1 MSGKS
6 PIELYLE
13 QQRILTGAEVF
24 VSADIPDYAEYAEYG
39 NDVPAVE
46 VEQRTALSNT
56 LNAPV
61 SASQDLHNSQY
72 SQHITQDDM
81 KKTTKWQNADSL
93 PVLEQSIC
101 TCTKCSLAET
111 RTKFVFGSGNPH
123 ADIVVIGEA
132 PGADEDASGLPFVG
146 RAGQL
151 LTKILESVNFSREE
165 VFICNILKCR
175 PPNNRRPLPEEVDL
189 CEPFLFKQLE
199 LIQPKFI
206 LALGLTAVDTLLR
219 DKHKMADIRGSFF
232 SYRDVRMLVTYHPAA
247 LLRNPEWKRA
257 AWEDIK
263 LLRRSYD
270 EYKSTGRLPDM
281 RPL

>member
-1 MSGKS
+1 
-6 PIELYLE
+6 
-13 QQRILTGAEVF
+13 
-24 VSADIPDYAEYAEYG
+24 
-39 NDVPAVE
+39 
-46 VEQRTALSNT
+46 
-56 LNAPV
+56 
-61 SASQDLHNSQY
+61 
-72 SQHITQDDM
+72 
-81 KKTTKWQNADSL
+81 L

-111 RTKFVFGSGNPH
+111 RTKFVFGSGNPN

-281 RPL
+281 RPS

>member
-1 MSGKS
+1 MSGRS
-6 PIELYLE
+6 PIEIYLE

-24 VSADIPDYAEYAEYG
+24 VSADIPDYAEYG

-46 VEQRTALSNT
+46 VEQRATPSNNH
-56 LNAPV
+56 NAPV
-61 SASQDLHNSQY
+61 SAFQDSQVSQD
-72 SQHITQDDM
+72 SQHITLDDM
-81 KKTTKWQNADSL
+81 KKTTKWQSSDSL

-111 RTKFVFGSGNPH
+111 RTKFVFGSGNPN

-270 EYKSTGRLPDM
+270 EYKRTGRLPDM
-281 RPL
+281 RPS